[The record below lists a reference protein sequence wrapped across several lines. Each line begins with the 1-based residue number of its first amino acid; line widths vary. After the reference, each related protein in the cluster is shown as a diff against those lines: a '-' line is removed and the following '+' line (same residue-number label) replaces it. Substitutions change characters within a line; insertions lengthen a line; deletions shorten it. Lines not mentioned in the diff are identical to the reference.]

1 MRPTIVLFPGSLGDG
16 LCFVPALRKIAAR
29 DREIILVCRGLAREF
44 FDSFTCLPS
53 RVSLRTVSFDE
64 TRFAALFSRSA
75 VTRDDALAGFFSS
88 AARILSWCGSAV
100 PQFGQ
105 RLDRYLPGRVRIW
118 PFFTGQTNDHASTYY
133 VRCLGETLTAV
144 ERRAARVEP
153 KDDWHDWSAA
163 YRRQHGWESKRILVV
178 HPGSGGRKKRWASE
192 GFFQV
197 AAWWAAGKD
206 CEVLILLGP
215 AESDEAAAWREV
227 GSVENSLALG
237 PLGSLLQ
244 RAAAYVGNDS
254 GVSHLAGAL
263 GARGAVV
270 FGPTRPEQ
278 WRPLGAGLHVLRNRD
293 SRTPT
298 GDRDGIALDEVPSE
312 QVVNQLRAFIEPRR
326 HSRDLSA
333 LHPERSRTSE
343 SVTECPRD
351 DGGSP

>member
-16 LCFVPALRKIAAR
+16 LCFVPALRKIATR

-44 FDSFTCLPS
+44 FDSFTCLPPQ
-53 RVSLRTVSFDE
+53 VSLRTVSLDE
-64 TRFAALFSRSA
+64 ARFAALFSRSG

-100 PQFGQ
+100 PQFKQ
-105 RLDRYLPGRVRIW
+105 RLERYLPGRVRIW

-144 ERRAARVEP
+144 EHRSVQVELSNHWR
-153 KDDWHDWSAA
+153 DCGATYW
-163 YRRQHGWESKRILVV
+163 RQWGWASKRILVI
-178 HPGSGGRKKRWASE
+178 HPGSGGRKKRWAAA
-192 GFFQV
+192 GFRQV
-197 AAWWAAGKD
+197 AAWWAAHEE

-278 WRPLGAGLHVLRNRD
+278 WRPLGAGLHVLRNHD

-298 GDRDGIALDEVPSE
+298 GDRDGIALDEVPPE
-312 QVVNQLRAFIEPRR
+312 QVVNQLRAFTEPCRR
-326 HSRDLSA
+326 SRDFSA